1 MHLTFLL
8 AAFTATIFAT
18 PIEPIQSNATA
29 TAVGAAAPTIP
40 AAPGAATAP
49 TVLVKNHCPFPLYI
63 SSVGLAG
70 ANAAP
75 AEIPSYGSW
84 TEPEYFSGTGT
95 AINVYRAIGD
105 LYATKPVLVL
115 GYTYTAGVNIYYD
128 IGTSHGNPLPGGTI
142 KLAGKGGETV
152 WYGVEQPSHTLAYFG
167 ETDLTLD
174 LCL

>member
-1 MHLTFLL
+1 MQGNATT
-8 AAFTATIFAT
+8 TATPAPAIT
-18 PIEPIQSNATA
+18 VGTSPP
-29 TAVGAAAPTIP
+29 AVAAP
-40 AAPGAATAP
+40 P
-49 TVLVKNHCPFPLYI
+49 TVIVKNHCPFSLYI
-63 SSVGLAG
+63 TSVGLTG
-70 ANAAP
+70 PKAP
-75 AEIPSYGSW
+75 ALELASQSTW

-95 AINVYRAIGD
+95 AINVARGPDDVY
-105 LYATKPVLVL
+105 TSKPVLVL

-142 KLAGKGGETV
+142 KLSGKGGETV